1 MKIILSVLAI
11 VLCLGVAITNCRQ
24 GEELSKTEKAKVS
37 EHNLRIEIAYRVFVF
52 LHNKYGKFVRH
63 GIILEMC
70 DQKDLASLFELS
82 GSEVNDFVDK
92 KIKKIFNSETETL
105 EFEDLV
111 NLRLLVNSFWETYKL
126 GFKEATNSLIV
137 FTPKACEAI
146 KVVANEKAEELQK
159 LRSDLNKEIK

>member
-1 MKIILSVLAI
+1 MKQILSVLAI
-11 VLCLGVAITNCRQ
+11 VLNLGMVIANSQAAEPI
-24 GEELSKTEKAKVS
+24 KTEKAKVS

-111 NLRLLVNSFWETYKL
+111 NLRLLVNSFWEVYKI

-137 FTPKACEAI
+137 LTPKACEAI
-146 KVVANEKAEELQK
+146 KDVANEKAEGLQK
-159 LRSDLNKEIK
+159 LRSELNKETK

>member
-82 GSEVNDFVDK
+82 GSEVPEIMNTVK
-92 KIKKIFNSETETL
+92 ETVEKYYSKT
-105 EFEDLV
+105 FFISS
-111 NLRLLVNSFWETYKL
+111 NSFLSISPFTNRFFNNVRGSSAETTVTF
-126 GFKEATNSLIV
+126 GFEAAARASFIFSST
-137 FTPKACEAI
+137 
-146 KVVANEKAEELQK
+146 
-159 LRSDLNKEIK
+159 